1 LHGTDVKYSFYRI
14 WSKTRKDVP
23 LHKHGV
29 YGKSVLCVQDRKDA
43 HVSAPILC
51 TSAFSVLW
59 FRIATSLTVL
69 SFSVTFLLQNQVN
82 VDSIV

>member
-1 LHGTDVKYSFYRI
+1 MWEEHTACMGQMSNEHFTEFSPPHR
-14 WSKTRKDVP
+14 
-23 LHKHGV
+23 HGV
-29 YGKSVLCVQDRKDA
+29 HGKSVLRVQDRKNV

-51 TSAFSVLW
+51 TSSFSVLW

-69 SFSVTFLLQNQVN
+69 SFSVTFLRQSQVN